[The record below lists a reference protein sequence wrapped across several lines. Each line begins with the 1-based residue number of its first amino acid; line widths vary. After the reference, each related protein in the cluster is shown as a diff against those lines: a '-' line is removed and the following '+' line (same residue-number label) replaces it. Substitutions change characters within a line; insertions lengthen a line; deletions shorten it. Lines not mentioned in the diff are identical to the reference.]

1 MLLLAPLP
9 TPPQAREP
17 DKPLGKYLV
26 DGLLSVA
33 THNGVHRLTFYELS
47 GPEAPL
53 SQPCVEID
61 IPAPALDSLLETL
74 TSLTKHAPQVA

>member
-1 MLLLAPLP
+1 MANIP
-9 TPPQAREP
+9 
-17 DKPLGKYLV
+17 KYLV

-47 GPEAPL
+47 GPEAPP

-61 IPAPALDSLLETL
+61 ILAPALDSLLDETRASGRL
-74 TSLTKHAPQVA
+74 RNPL